1 MKQVVVSDYINS
13 FVQNFLLGG
22 FGIAILGLLIEFV
35 KSGIA
40 YSSYIYSAL
49 PTVYFFLFLDYLSG
63 IMVKRVLIS

>member
-49 PTVYFFLFLDYLSG
+49 PTVYFFFSG
-63 IMVKRVLIS
+63 LPIEYMVKRVLIS